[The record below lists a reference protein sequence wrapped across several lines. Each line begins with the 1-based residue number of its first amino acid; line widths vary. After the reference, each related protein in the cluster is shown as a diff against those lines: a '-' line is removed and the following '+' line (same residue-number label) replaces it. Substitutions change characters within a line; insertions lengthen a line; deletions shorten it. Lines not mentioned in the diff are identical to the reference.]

1 MKLNDKFL
9 IFAISDNRN
18 SSYTGPR
25 VFSQVNGE
33 WNVGSGKE
41 TELKPVR
48 FSTLSACWSYPLS
61 ANHKKDWQDRRLRI
75 DSSLLNLAFNI
86 V

>member
-1 MKLNDKFL
+1 MKINDKFL

-41 TELKPVR
+41 TEFQYTQHMLDFR
-48 FSTLSACWSYPLS
+48 CWSYPLS
-61 ANHKKDWQDRRLRI
+61 ANQKKDWQDRRLRI
-75 DSSLLNLAFNI
+75 DSSLLNLVFNI